1 MTGLVPHIYVHINE
15 MILNDLSLDAQFQT
29 SNMEKYWTTFL
40 FNTPVSVRKAK
51 QVMKENGRP
60 GERISGTDTVIQ

>member
-1 MTGLVPHIYVHINE
+1 
-15 MILNDLSLDAQFQT
+15 MILNNLSLDAQFQT